1 MPVRD
6 DLYAALGPLCSNRVW
21 PLVAPQNAAR
31 PYIVYQQVG
40 GQPVAFLES
49 AVVGKRNGRFQ
60 VTAWADTNRVA
71 ATTIQSAA
79 DTLVT
84 STTLRARPVSEPVDT
99 FDADTGL
106 YGTRQDFSIWFTS

>member
-21 PLVAPQNAAR
+21 PLVAPQNVST
-31 PYIVYQQVG
+31 PYMVYQQVG

-60 VTAWADTNRVA
+60 VTAWAATNRVA
-71 ATTIQSAA
+71 AQLIQDAA
-79 DTLVT
+79 DVLVT
-84 STTLRARPVSEPVDT
+84 NATLRARPVSEPVDT

-106 YGTRQDFSIWFTS
+106 YGSRQDFSIWFTS